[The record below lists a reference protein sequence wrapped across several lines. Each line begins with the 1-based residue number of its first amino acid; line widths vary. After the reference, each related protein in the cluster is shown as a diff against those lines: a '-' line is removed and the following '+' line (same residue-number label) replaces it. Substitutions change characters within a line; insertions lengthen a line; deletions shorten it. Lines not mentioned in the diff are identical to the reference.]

1 MNWSG
6 YPQRVRAGAALL
18 TLIAVFSCLNA
29 LRLDRWADQRDE
41 QKYEDRAQALRRDL
55 PSHGSVG
62 YMGDE
67 LPPHADQTLHFH
79 PFFHMQYAV
88 APVLLVDN
96 PQYPLVIGDFR
107 QPVDYERLGK
117 LHLALV
123 KDYGSGVMLL
133 RSTNP

>member
-18 TLIAVFSCLNA
+18 ALIAVVSCIKA
-29 LRLDRWADQRDE
+29 LRVDRWADARNE
-41 QKYEDRAQALRRDL
+41 QKYEDRAQALRLDL
-55 PSHGSVG
+55 PSHGPVG
-62 YMGDE
+62 YIGDDV
-67 LPPHADQTLHFH
+67 PSNADQNLHFH

-88 APVLLVDN
+88 APVLLVDS

-107 QPVDYERLGK
+107 QPVDYERLAN

-123 KDYGSGVMLL
+123 KDYGNGVMLL
-133 RSTNP
+133 RSANP